1 MKTTIYVIGER
12 GKTLLI
18 YGLLRRFSLEGFKVA
33 YFKPISMARTRLA
46 SGKYVDT
53 DVIAIRDAL
62 ELENAIEHISPVVIS
77 RSYLELGERI
87 EDVKKSILESFK
99 KVSEGKD
106 IVIVEGYTPVEAL
119 TSINCSVI
127 EIAKMLNAKIILV
140 IDCRS
145 RAVIDE
151 IIDRAI
157 LYKCFIERLG
167 GELYGVILNTVPIIY
182 AERVKSLIIP
192 YLEKF
197 GIKVLGVI
205 EERPRLVALTV
216 KDIVEALNAEVLEGK
231 DKLNSIVEDILVGAM
246 SPEAALRWFR
256 RAVNAAIVTGGDR
269 TDLIMQALETK
280 PSAIILTGNLYPSMG
295 VLIKAKE
302 TGTPI
307 LLVPYDTFTTIEKL
321 KEMQGIV
328 TADSLK
334 TRDKDLITII
344 EKEIKWK
351 ELLT

>member
-1 MKTTIYVIGER
+1 
-12 GKTLLI
+12 
-18 YGLLRRFSLEGFKVA
+18 
-33 YFKPISMARTRLA
+33 
-46 SGKYVDT
+46 
-53 DVIAIRDAL
+53 
-62 ELENAIEHISPVVIS
+62 
-77 RSYLELGERI
+77 
-87 EDVKKSILESFK
+87 
-99 KVSEGKD
+99 
-106 IVIVEGYTPVEAL
+106 
-119 TSINCSVI
+119 
-127 EIAKMLNAKIILV
+127 
-140 IDCRS
+140 
-145 RAVIDE
+145 
-151 IIDRAI
+151 
-157 LYKCFIERLG
+157 
-167 GELYGVILNTVPIIY
+167 
-182 AERVKSLIIP
+182 
-192 YLEKF
+192 
-197 GIKVLGVI
+197 
-205 EERPRLVALTV
+205 
-216 KDIVEALNAEVLEGK
+216 
-231 DKLNSIVEDILVGAM
+231 M